1 MPTRN
6 EFKNISNTR
15 LKEVKVLYRNGLY
28 DGAVYLSGYVI
39 ETALKARIC
48 KLLDLDYPEIGT
60 VSRSYLTHKF
70 DDLVKLAGLQN
81 QLDNE
86 RNTNFN
92 FNTNWSLIN
101 NWSETIRYKTI
112 GTSTQVDVE
121 DIINALQDPNDGILT
136 WIKKRW

>member
-15 LKEVKVLYRNGLY
+15 LKEVKALYRNGLH

-48 KLLDLDYPEIGT
+48 KLLDSDYPETGT

-86 RNTNFN
+86 RNANLNFN
-92 FNTNWSLIN
+92 INWLLVN
-101 NWSETIRYKTI
+101 NWTETIRYKSI
-112 GTSTQVDVE
+112 GTTTKTDVE
-121 DIINALQDPNDGILT
+121 DIMNAMQDPNDGILT